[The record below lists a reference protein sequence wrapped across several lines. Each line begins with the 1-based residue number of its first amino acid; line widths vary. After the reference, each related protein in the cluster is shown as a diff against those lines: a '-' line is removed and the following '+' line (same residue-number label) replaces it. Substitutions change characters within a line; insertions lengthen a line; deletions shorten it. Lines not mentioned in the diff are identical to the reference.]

1 MSEIFTSNENF
12 LLGSSN
18 DGKEAF
24 AFCSYDSPVGELLFC
39 SDSKGVAA
47 LWFAGRDKSYDDF
60 ARNGRFAAGGHNAAA
75 KTWLDEYFSGHNPGF
90 IPPLSMHGSGFS
102 IKIWEMLLDI
112 QFGKLTTY
120 GELARMY
127 AAKEGLAHMSAQAI
141 GGAVGRNPVCIIIP
155 CHRVVGAGNCLTG
168 YREGLDRKAALLSFE
183 GIDVSRFSM

>member
-1 MSEIFTSNENF
+1 MSEIFTSNENL

-18 DGKEAF
+18 DGKDAF

-90 IPPLSMHGSGFS
+90 IPPLSLHGSGFS

>member
-90 IPPLSMHGSGFS
+90 IPPLSLHGSGFS

-141 GGAVGRNPVCIIIP
+141 GGAVGRNPACIIIP

>member
-1 MSEIFTSNENF
+1 MSEIFTSNENL

-75 KTWLDEYFSGHNPGF
+75 KTWLDEYFNGHNPGF
-90 IPPLSMHGSGFS
+90 IPPLSLHGSGFS
-102 IKIWEMLLDI
+102 IKIWEMLLGI
-112 QFGKLTTY
+112 QLGKLTTY

>member
-1 MSEIFTSNENF
+1 MSEIFTSNENL

-24 AFCSYDSPVGELLFC
+24 ASCSYDSPVGELLFC

-90 IPPLSMHGSGFS
+90 IPPLSLHGSGFS
-102 IKIWEMLLDI
+102 IKIWEMLLGI
-112 QFGKLTTY
+112 QLGKLTTY

>member
-60 ARNGRFAAGGHNAAA
+60 ARNGRFAAGGHNAAV

-90 IPPLSMHGSGFS
+90 IPPLSLHGSGFS
-102 IKIWEMLLDI
+102 IKIWEMLLGI
-112 QFGKLTTY
+112 QLGKLTTY

>member
-90 IPPLSMHGSGFS
+90 IPPLSLHGSGFS

-112 QFGKLTTY
+112 QFGTLTTY

>member
-90 IPPLSMHGSGFS
+90 IPPLSLHGSGFS

-112 QFGKLTTY
+112 QFGNLTTY

>member
-90 IPPLSMHGSGFS
+90 IPPLSLHGSGFS
-102 IKIWEMLLDI
+102 IKIWEMLLGI
-112 QFGKLTTY
+112 QLGKLTTY

-168 YREGLDRKAALLSFE
+168 YREGLDRKAALLSLE

>member
-47 LWFAGRDKSYDDF
+47 LWFTGRDKSYDDF

-90 IPPLSMHGSGFS
+90 IPPLSLHGSGFS

>member
-60 ARNGRFAAGGHNAAA
+60 ARNGRFAAGGHNAAV

-90 IPPLSMHGSGFS
+90 IPPLSLHGSGFS
-102 IKIWEMLLDI
+102 IKIWEMLLNI

-120 GELARMY
+120 GEMARMY

>member
-1 MSEIFTSNENF
+1 MSEIFTSNENL

-18 DGKEAF
+18 DGKEAL

-90 IPPLSMHGSGFS
+90 IPPLSLHGSGFS

>member
-1 MSEIFTSNENF
+1 MSEIFTSNEN
-12 LLGSSN
+12 LLLDSSN

-90 IPPLSMHGSGFS
+90 IPPLSLHGSGFS

>member
-1 MSEIFTSNENF
+1 MSEIFTSNENL
-12 LLGSSN
+12 LLGRSN

-90 IPPLSMHGSGFS
+90 IPPLSLHGSAFS
-102 IKIWEMLLDI
+102 IKIWEMLLGI
-112 QFGKLTTY
+112 QLGKLTTY

>member
-60 ARNGRFAAGGHNAAA
+60 ARNGRFAAGGHNAAV

-90 IPPLSMHGSGFS
+90 IPPLSLHGSGFS

-120 GELARMY
+120 GELAMMY

>member
-1 MSEIFTSNENF
+1 MSEMFTSNENL

-90 IPPLSMHGSGFS
+90 IPPLSLHGSGFS
-102 IKIWEMLLDI
+102 IKIWEMLLGI

-120 GELARMY
+120 GELSRMY

>member
-60 ARNGRFAAGGHNAAA
+60 ARTGRFAAGGHNAAA

-90 IPPLSMHGSGFS
+90 IPPLSLHGSGFS

>member
-1 MSEIFTSNENF
+1 MSEIFTSNENL

-24 AFCSYDSPVGELLFC
+24 VFCSYDSPVGELLFC

-75 KTWLDEYFSGHNPGF
+75 KTWLDEYFSGRNPGF
-90 IPPLSMHGSGFS
+90 IPPLSLHGSGFS
-102 IKIWEMLLDI
+102 IKIWEMLLGI
-112 QFGKLTTY
+112 QFGNLTTY

-155 CHRVVGAGNCLTG
+155 CHRVVGAGNRLTG

>member
-1 MSEIFTSNENF
+1 MSEIFTSNENL

-24 AFCSYDSPVGELLFC
+24 SFCSYDSPVGELLFC

-90 IPPLSMHGSGFS
+90 IPPLSLHGSGFS

>member
-75 KTWLDEYFSGHNPGF
+75 KTWLDEDFSGHNPGF
-90 IPPLSMHGSGFS
+90 IPPLSLHGSGFS

>member
-1 MSEIFTSNENF
+1 MSEIFTSNENL
-12 LLGSSN
+12 LLGRSN

-90 IPPLSMHGSGFS
+90 IPPLSLHGSGFS
-102 IKIWEMLLDI
+102 IKIWEMLLEI

-155 CHRVVGAGNCLTG
+155 CHRVVGAGNRLTG

>member
-60 ARNGRFAAGGHNAAA
+60 ARNGRFAAGGHNAAV

-90 IPPLSMHGSGFS
+90 IPPLSLHGSGFS
-102 IKIWEMLLDI
+102 IKIWEMLLGI
-112 QFGKLTTY
+112 QLGKLTTY

-127 AAKEGLAHMSAQAI
+127 AVKEGLAHMSAQAI

>member
-18 DGKEAF
+18 DGKEVF

-39 SDSKGVAA
+39 SDSKGVVA

-90 IPPLSMHGSGFS
+90 IPPLSLHGSGFS
-102 IKIWEMLLDI
+102 IKIWEMLLGI
-112 QFGKLTTY
+112 QLGKLTTY

>member
-1 MSEIFTSNENF
+1 MSEIFTSNENL
-12 LLGSSN
+12 LLGRSN

-60 ARNGRFAAGGHNAAA
+60 ARNGRFAAGGHNAAV

-90 IPPLSMHGSGFS
+90 IPPLSLHGSGFS

>member
-18 DGKEAF
+18 DGKDAF

-90 IPPLSMHGSGFS
+90 IPPLSLHGSGFS
-102 IKIWEMLLDI
+102 IKIWEMLLGI
-112 QFGKLTTY
+112 QLGKLTTY

>member
-1 MSEIFTSNENF
+1 MSEIFTSNENL

-18 DGKEAF
+18 AGKEAF

-60 ARNGRFAAGGHNAAA
+60 ARNGRFAAGGHNDAV

-90 IPPLSMHGSGFS
+90 IPPLSLHGSGFS

>member
-1 MSEIFTSNENF
+1 MSEIFTSNENL

-18 DGKEAF
+18 DGKEAL

-90 IPPLSMHGSGFS
+90 IPPLSLHGSGFS
-102 IKIWEMLLDI
+102 IKIWEMLLGI

>member
-47 LWFAGRDKSYDDF
+47 LWFARRDKSYDDF

-90 IPPLSMHGSGFS
+90 IPPLSLHGSAFDM
-102 IKIWEMLLDI
+102 KMWEMLVAI
-112 QFGKLTTY
+112 PFGTVVTY
-120 GELARMY
+120 GEIARRY
-127 AAKEGLAHMSAQAI
+127 AAGAGIARMSAQAV

-155 CHRVVGAGNCLTG
+155 CHRVVGAGNRLTG

>member
-60 ARNGRFAAGGHNAAA
+60 ARNGRFAAGSHNAAA

-90 IPPLSMHGSGFS
+90 IPPLSLHGSGFS

>member
-1 MSEIFTSNENF
+1 MSEIFTSNENL
-12 LLGSSN
+12 LLGRSN

-90 IPPLSMHGSGFS
+90 IPPLSLHGSGFS

>member
-24 AFCSYDSPVGELLFC
+24 AFCSYDSPLGELLFC

-90 IPPLSMHGSGFS
+90 IPPLSLHGSGFS

>member
-47 LWFAGRDKSYDDF
+47 LWFAGRDKSYDEF

-90 IPPLSMHGSGFS
+90 IPPLSLHGSGFS

>member
-18 DGKEAF
+18 DGKEAS

-90 IPPLSMHGSGFS
+90 IPPLSLHGSGFS

>member
-1 MSEIFTSNENF
+1 MSEIFTSNENL
-12 LLGSSN
+12 LLGRSN

-90 IPPLSMHGSGFS
+90 IPPLSLHGSGFS

-127 AAKEGLAHMSAQAI
+127 AAKEGLAHLSAQAI

>member
-60 ARNGRFAAGGHNAAA
+60 ARNGRFAAGGHNAAV

-90 IPPLSMHGSGFS
+90 IPPLSLYGSGFS
-102 IKIWEMLLDI
+102 IKIWEMLLGI
-112 QFGKLTTY
+112 QLGKLTTY

>member
-1 MSEIFTSNENF
+1 MSEIFTSNENL

-18 DGKEAF
+18 DGKEVF

-90 IPPLSMHGSGFS
+90 IPPLSLHGSGFS

-120 GELARMY
+120 GELAMMY

-155 CHRVVGAGNCLTG
+155 CHRVVGAGNRLTG
-168 YREGLDRKAALLSFE
+168 YREGLDRKAVLLSFE

>member
-1 MSEIFTSNENF
+1 MSEMFTSNENF

-90 IPPLSMHGSGFS
+90 IPPLSLHGSGFS

>member
-90 IPPLSMHGSGFS
+90 IPPLSLHGSGFS

>member
-1 MSEIFTSNENF
+1 MSEIFTSNENL
-12 LLGSSN
+12 LLGRSN

-60 ARNGRFAAGGHNAAA
+60 ARNGRFEAGGHNAAA

-90 IPPLSMHGSGFS
+90 IPPLSLNGSGFS

>member
-90 IPPLSMHGSGFS
+90 IPPLSLHGSGFS

-112 QFGKLTTY
+112 QLGKLTTY